1 MIRRSWFFI
10 VLTGWLGLCL
20 VSSQGVALA
29 NSPSVPPP
37 AGPAVAQGAPPASA
51 AFTLDQ
57 AIQTAVGQNPQV
69 TAAQQTLVAAEQHVI
84 EARAGSF
91 PAVSVTGTTAYGTT
105 SSTGVPLS
113 SATSTASVGVTGSL
127 SIFDNGRTRIAVE
140 QAEAALASARALL
153 RQTQQDVALSAATD
167 FLNVLKAQR
176 IATARQ
182 VALDK
187 AQQQL
192 AQSQA
197 QFRAGIAAQADVI
210 QAQAQVAQAR
220 VDFLAAQAQ
229 IEITRVALRGVLS
242 MDLLAPIE
250 LQDPAVVQPVPLTVA
265 TDAAVQEAIQ
275 NRPEVAKA
283 NADVQ
288 ASQANLA
295 SAYASVG
302 FQVTVGANTTYFIAS
317 TQPGTSNATAW
328 AITASLSVPIFDA
341 GKGAA
346 TINEAKATLAA
357 SRAKAEA
364 TLLTVRQDAYQS
376 YLSAVQAATNLDATQ
391 AALDAA
397 NAALDAAQGRYRAG
411 VGTIVEVTT
420 AQAAAA
426 LANVNAIN
434 GRYDYQTALATLRH
448 ALGRPI
454 VGGSL

>member
-1 MIRRSWFFI
+1 MIRRSWFLVI
-10 VLTGWLGLCL
+10 MTGWLGLCL
-20 VSSQGVALA
+20 LSSQGVALA

-51 AFTLDQ
+51 TFTLDQ
-57 AIQTAVGQNPQV
+57 AIQMAVRQNPQV
-69 TAAQQTLVAAEQHVI
+69 TAAQQTVVAAEQHVI
-84 EARAGSF
+84 EARAGFF
-91 PAVSVTGTTAYGTT
+91 PAVSITGTTAYGTT

-113 SATSTASVGVTGSL
+113 SANSTASVGVTGSL
-127 SIFDNGRTRIAVE
+127 SIFDNGRTRIAIE

-197 QFRAGIAAQADVI
+197 QFRAGTAAQADVI
-210 QAQAQVAQAR
+210 QAQAQLAQAR
-220 VDFLAAQAQ
+220 VDFLAAQGQ

-250 LQDPAVVQPVPLTVA
+250 LQDPAVQPAPLTVT

-357 SRAKAEA
+357 SEAKAEA

-391 AALDAA
+391 AAQDAA

-420 AQAAAA
+420 AQATAA

-454 VGGSL
+454 VGGSI

>member
-1 MIRRSWFFI
+1 MIRRSWFLVVI
-10 VLTGWLGLCL
+10 TGWLGLCL

-37 AGPAVAQGAPPASA
+37 AGPAVAQGAPSA
-51 AFTLDQ
+51 VFTLDQ
-57 AIQTAVGQNPQV
+57 AIQMAVRQNPQV
-69 TAAQQTLVAAEQHVI
+69 TAAQQTVVAAEQHVI
-84 EARAGSF
+84 EARAGFF
-91 PAVSVTGTTAYGTT
+91 PAVSITGTTAYGTT

-127 SIFDNGRTRIAVE
+127 SIFDNGRTRIATE

-197 QFRAGIAAQADVI
+197 QFRAGTAAQADVI

-220 VDFLAAQAQ
+220 VDFLAAQGQ

-242 MDLLAPIE
+242 MDLLAPID
-250 LQDPAVVQPVPLTVA
+250 LQDPAVQPAPLTVT

-317 TQPGTSNATAW
+317 TQPGASNATAW
-328 AITASLSVPIFDA
+328 AITASVSVPIFDA

-357 SRAKAEA
+357 FEAKAES

-391 AALDAA
+391 AAQDAA